1 MSRRIALSPTHVI
14 PSKQLLWTGVALLLI
29 IIGVTTTLIYRGG
42 KAVAS
47 LPPSG
52 DTLATIR
59 NSGSTNTPGWTLA
72 INTDGSGAIT
82 YDQTRRTGFGHYENK
97 AFTAG
102 TFDSEQLETLL
113 AQIGDVS
120 TIPNRGCIKSVSFGS
135 TTTIT
140 YQGKTSGDLTC
151 LSQEDAPQFL
161 ALKRLV
167 QNFRTN

>member
-1 MSRRIALSPTHVI
+1 M
-14 PSKQLLWTGVALLLI
+14 
-29 IIGVTTTLIYRGG
+29 
-42 KAVAS
+42 AS
-47 LPPSG
+47 PPSSQE
-52 DTLATIR
+52 TLATIK
-59 NSGSTNTPGWTLA
+59 NSGSTNMPGWTLT
-72 INTDGSGAIT
+72 INKDGSGAIT

-97 AFTAG
+97 AFMAG
-102 TFDSEQLETLL
+102 TFDSKQLENLL

-167 QNFRTN
+167 QDFRTN

>member
-1 MSRRIALSPTHVI
+1 MSRRIALPYPHVI

-29 IIGVTTTLIYRGG
+29 ILGVTTTLIYREG
-42 KAVAS
+42 KPVAS

-52 DTLATIR
+52 DTLAMIR
-59 NSGSTNTPGWTLA
+59 NSGSTNTPGWTLT
-72 INTDGSGAIT
+72 INTDGSGAIA
-82 YDQTRRTGFGHYENK
+82 YNQTRRTSFSHYENK
-97 AFTAG
+97 AFAAG
-102 TFDSEQLETLL
+102 TFDSKQLETLL
-113 AQIGDVS
+113 ARIGDVS

-167 QNFRTN
+167 QDLRTN